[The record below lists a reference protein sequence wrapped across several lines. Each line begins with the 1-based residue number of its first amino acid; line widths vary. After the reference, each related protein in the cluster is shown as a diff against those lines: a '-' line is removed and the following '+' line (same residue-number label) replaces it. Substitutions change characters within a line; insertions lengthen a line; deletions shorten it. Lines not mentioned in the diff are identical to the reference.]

1 MKMESRN
8 ENLELVK
15 FYNKLFVNEAFKKS
29 GYTLDT
35 LLASE
40 TGIRW
45 LIDENKSPL
54 WLRES
59 LQLVWYNGS
68 DQLSL
73 YNGYLTDLKLN
84 KEFMPKLDKNG
95 SAKHTIFAYANIDT
109 RLQEPLKINEKNIG
123 ITRNNSRF
131 FTYDRVYI
139 QRIWYLNYDD
149 DLTLENHFPINAVG
163 IINTL
168 NIEAKKLSCFVAYYQ
183 TEEGFENIFQF
194 TQCCTCGE
202 FWQYL
207 PYHQTLTRCQNKA
220 RLQLIEQS
228 NLSSNKDD
236 RLVEVSSGL
245 ISYIHD
251 LNILTYPSKKPHDS
265 YSSSPF
271 TCTKSINIEYVSYFI
286 IKSLVLLKQQKRP
299 RAQIMRIMQEYLLAP
314 ENQRDKTEL
323 YLIIAEDQISRL

>member
-1 MKMESRN
+1 MESRN

-15 FYNKLFVNEAFKKS
+15 FYNKLFANEGFKKS
-29 GYTLDT
+29 GYSIDT

-45 LIDENKSPL
+45 LIDQNKSPL

-59 LQLVWYNGS
+59 LQLVFYNGS

-123 ITRNNSRF
+123 ITGNNSRF

-149 DLTLENHFPINAVG
+149 NLTLENNFPVNAVS
-163 IINTL
+163 IESVKSKQKSEFNTYTDCKIDFHSIL
-168 NIEAKKLSCFVAYYQ
+168 
-183 TEEGFENIFQF
+183 QF
-194 TQCCTCGE
+194 YKCPTCGE

-207 PYHQTLTRCQNKA
+207 PYHQTLTRCQNKV

-228 NLSSNKDD
+228 KLSSNKDD
-236 RLVEVSSGL
+236 HLVEVSSHL

-251 LNILTYPSKKPHDS
+251 LNILTYPSKKPDNS
-265 YSSSPF
+265 YYSNPF
-271 TCTKSINIEYVSYFI
+271 TCTKSINREYVSYFI
-286 IKSLVLLKQQKRP
+286 IKSLVLLREQKRP
-299 RAQIMRIMQEYLLAP
+299 RAQIMRIMQEYLLSP

-323 YLIIAEDQISRL
+323 FLIITEDQISRL